1 LNGIVSSHSSSSAK
15 GWEPPSVEELSAQL
29 PQYQI
34 EALMGRGGMGAV
46 YKGRQTSL
54 DRPVAI
60 KILSN
65 QLEDADTSFAERFKN
80 EARAL
85 GKLSHP
91 GIVGVYDFGEAQ
103 GGLLYIVME
112 FIDGTDV
119 AKMIS
124 KNGRLHTEHAMA
136 ITAHVCDALAYA
148 HERGIIHRDIKPAN
162 IMVGYDGVVK
172 VADFGLAKMTQSTA
186 SGLTQSGMAMGTL
199 HYMAPE
205 ALTLGSAVDQRAD
218 IYAVGVMLYQMITG
232 KLPQGMFEMP
242 SLQIKGLDPRYD
254 RIVATA
260 MRDDR
265 ELRYPSAKALRL
277 ELDAI
282 LTQPVAKVEASAK
295 EAQPALNT
303 QARPKRPDWQP
314 PQPVKLPPVRQ
325 MKRSWP
331 YTSILLATLCVAA
344 GWIYWQRSGYRFVVE
359 PTQVQPQGKNQR
371 ATAASGIPP
380 IVSRSSMASATKE
393 APFINTLGM
402 RLVPVPGTN
411 VLFCIHE
418 TRRADYESYAAANS
432 GVNESFK
439 FQHYDGVPC
448 GHEESHPVVGI
459 DWEDAQK
466 FCDWLSKKE
475 GKKYRLPTDEEWSIA
490 VGLAGKEK
498 HGKSITPEMLSQK
511 EQTLFPWEDDYPP
524 KGSVGNYADES
535 WHEKYPAKPW
545 IEKYNDRHATTAP
558 VMSFKPNKLGLYDL
572 GGNAW
577 EIVEDWF
584 DEKKTSKTAR
594 GHSYINTPSLAA
606 LRARIEKR
614 KTCAIG
620 FRCVLELP
628 VLSPAIS
635 PLPGLDNVANS
646 TAVEPTPKS
655 TVEQASGMK
664 PTTTVTASLPKGP
677 TSWTDIQGRTLVA
690 TFKAIQGDTV
700 LLEIDGKTQPV
711 AMAKLS
717 AASQKLARDYLIP
730 TPLRPGL
737 GELMDNGSPDRRN
750 DTNDIQFGWSA
761 VPEATKYEIEA
772 WGPGA
777 TYPLVRKEVTETEFK
792 RSDDGYVGTCKG
804 WHWKV
809 RAFVQ
814 NQWQAWCEDVSFEF
828 EPPGYDLTIHAQQAR
843 TVLPA
848 APKAQGQDD
857 TTQKVLKTAVTPPEF
872 VRIPGGTFFMGSTS
886 GDATENDARPE
897 RVTASEFYLQATET
911 TKAQWDEVR
920 TWALSNGY
928 RDMAPADGKAPNHP
942 VHSVSWWDAVRWCN
956 ARSEKEGLKPVYT
969 VFGEVMRSGTVEP
982 VADWT
987 ANGYRLPTEAEWE
1000 KAARGGATGK
1010 RFPWGADTISH
1021 THANFRNDGGE
1032 AYVTG
1037 STFYHPRYNDGQA
1050 PYTSPVA
1057 SFKANNFGL
1066 HDMAGNVWEWCWER
1080 YTDSRLPTGEKRV
1093 LRGGSWDFYANSCTA
1108 ANRGHEMPANRVN
1121 RHGFRPARSSIP

>member
-1 LNGIVSSHSSSSAK
+1 VNSHSSSSAK

-65 QLEDADTSFAERFKN
+65 QLEDADASFAERFKN

-91 GIVGVYDFGEAQ
+91 GIVGVYEFGEAQ

-112 FIDGTDV
+112 FVDGTDV
-119 AKMIS
+119 AKMIA
-124 KNGRLHTEHAMA
+124 KQGRLHTEHAMA

-172 VADFGLAKMTQSTA
+172 VADFGLAKMTHTQN

-199 HYMAPE
+199 YYMAPE

-218 IYAVGVMLYQMITG
+218 IYAVGVMLYQMLTG

-254 RIVATA
+254 RIVAMA

-277 ELDAI
+277 ELDTI
-282 LTQPVAKVEASAK
+282 LTQPVVKVEVSAK
-295 EAQPALNT
+295 EAPPALNT
-303 QARPKRPDWQP
+303 QALPKRYGAGHDLQP
-314 PQPVKLPPVRQ
+314 QVRNMTGSNTEEQQAETVTKPRVGLAWAALLVIAVFGGIAWLVLYQPKDLPALSVTDSSVLPTGNSITSTASLPP
-325 MKRSWP
+325 
-331 YTSILLATLCVAA
+331 
-344 GWIYWQRSGYRFVVE
+344 
-359 PTQVQPQGKNQR
+359 
-371 ATAASGIPP
+371 
-380 IVSRSSMASATKE
+380 ATKE
-393 APFINTLGM
+393 LPFINTLGM
-402 RLVPVPGTN
+402 KFVPVPGTD
-411 VLFCIHE
+411 VMFCIHE
-418 TRRADYESYAAANS
+418 TCYKDYAAYADQAKIFDVEWKS
-432 GVNESFK
+432 AGISE
-439 FQHYDGVPC
+439 D
-448 GHEESHPVVGI
+448 HPVTMVS
-459 DWEDAQK
+459 WEDAQK
-466 FCDWLSKKE
+466 FCAWLSAKE
-475 GKKYRLPTDEEWSIA
+475 GKTYRLPSDREWSIA
-490 VGLAGKEK
+490 VGIGRHERWIQ
-498 HGKSITPEMLSQK
+498 GTTPATVIK
-511 EQTLFPWEDDYPP
+511 EQLEFPWGDKWPPP
-524 KGSVGNYADES
+524 KFSGNYAYALAPNEQNDE
-535 WHEKYPAKPW
+535 Y
-545 IEKYNDRHATTAP
+545 ATTAP
-558 VMSFKPNKLGLYDL
+558 VMTFRQNSNGLYDM
-572 GGNAW
+572 GGNVW
-577 EIVEDWF
+577 EWVEDYWN
-584 DEKKTSKTAR
+584 DAR
-594 GHSYINTPSLAA
+594 LERV
-606 LRARIEKR
+606 LRGASFTNADVENLRSSFRLR
-614 KTCAIG
+614 KAQGQRSENVG
-620 FRCVLELP
+620 FRCVLG
-628 VLSPAIS
+628 VSAKSASSNPAGS
-635 PLPGLDNVANS
+635 AEMLNAL
-646 TAVEPTPKS
+646 
-655 TVEQASGMK
+655 AS
-664 PTTTVTASLPKGP
+664 
-677 TSWTDIQGRTLVA
+677 
-690 TFKAIQGDTV
+690 
-700 LLEIDGKTQPV
+700 
-711 AMAKLS
+711 
-717 AASQKLARDYLIP
+717 ASQNHL
-730 TPLRPGL
+730 
-737 GELMDNGSPDRRN
+737 S
-750 DTNDIQFGWSA
+750 
-761 VPEATKYEIEA
+761 
-772 WGPGA
+772 
-777 TYPLVRKEVTETEFK
+777 
-792 RSDDGYVGTCKG
+792 
-804 WHWKV
+804 
-809 RAFVQ
+809 VQ
-814 NQWQAWCEDVSFEF
+814 HS
-828 EPPGYDLTIHAQQAR
+828 
-843 TVLPA
+843 
-848 APKAQGQDD
+848 
-857 TTQKVLKTAVTPPEF
+857 TTQKGLKEAMPPLEF
-872 VRIPGGTFFMGSTS
+872 VRIPGGVFTMGSTS
-886 GDATENDARPE
+886 GDTTENDAWPE
-897 RVTASEFYLQATET
+897 RVIVSEFYLQATET

-928 RDMAPADGKAPNHP
+928 RDMALADGKAPHHP

-956 ARSEKEGLKPVYT
+956 ARSEKDGLKPVYT

-1000 KAARGGATGK
+1000 KAARGGVTGK

-1032 AYVTG
+1032 AYATG